1 MALQSALAAALVWR
15 HPGHG
20 EGALVPLYVAG
31 YLCVA
36 LLTGSLG
43 KRKLRSR
50 KRFELE
56 AGEGE
61 RHGVMAQGTLLA
73 ARNYAAVICTV
84 HLAVQAAAGALAGAG
99 AAVAGTGA
107 AVAVGAS
114 GAILPGPILAAYGAL
129 ALAYAAAVAFRFVP
143 ALQTGDGAESL

>member
-1 MALQSALAAALVWR
+1 MALQAGLAAALVWR

-36 LLTGSLG
+36 LLAGALR

-73 ARNYAAVICTV
+73 ARNYTAVILPV
-84 HLAVQAAAGALAGAG
+84 HLAAQAASGALAGM
-99 AAVAGTGA
+99 AVAGTGA
-107 AVAVGAS
+107 AVAMGAG
-114 GAILPGPILAAYGAL
+114 GALLPAPILAACAVL
-129 ALAYAAAVAFRFVP
+129 ALAYGAAVAFRFVP
-143 ALQTGDGAESL
+143 ALQTGDGAESF